1 MQERTFA
8 AEVVHQDGVQVL
20 TSFVCRQEDPISDEG
35 EGDDDDES
43 EEDSELEAG
52 DAADTHASDVDGDA
66 GAEYVVFAPEFVH
79 DDDFSQAHPH
89 GGNDEEFVSA
99 LILRTGSDDY
109 REHMDG
115 DAGGRDSIE
124 DGGDGKGIGR
134 GVREGGRG
142 VRICSSPRNKHRKL
156 LLQVMSRKD
165 IVRIRDLAM
174 GTFRPLSLSLSL
186 SFSLSLSLTLF
197 LSLSLSFSL
206 SFSLSLSLSL
216 ARFLSCLS
224 SLTYSPSLHFPPA
237 VCCLCVRPYKSPS
250 LPPSILLH
258 LPPGAI
264 FNLTTHLLPAL
275 VGCDVSAARANQAQ
289 DRGTSL
295 SSNDEKSEPSPND
308 EKAAGFED
316 DVQVGELMDG
326 NAIPFRQAVGKSQA
340 GMQAGIHSDGKE
352 NVGDDIGG
360 VVEMKDDNT
369 GDSTEH
375 RELSTAEVAD
385 IFAVLDRNGDGQV
398 RLCVSKT
405 SVSH

>member
-8 AEVVHQDGVQVL
+8 AEVVHQDGVEVL

-66 GAEYVVFAPEFVH
+66 GAKYVVFAPEFVH
-79 DDDFSQAHPH
+79 DDDFSQAHLH

-174 GTFRPLSLSLSL
+174 GTFRPLSVSLSLSL
-186 SFSLSLSLTLF
+186 SLF
-197 LSLSLSFSL
+197 LSLSLSLSL
-206 SFSLSLSLSL
+206 SLCLARALSLSLSLSL
-216 ARFLSCLS
+216 CMCMNI
-224 SLTYSPSLHFPPA
+224 YI
-237 VCCLCVRPYKSPS
+237 CCMY
-250 LPPSILLH
+250 
-258 LPPGAI
+258 
-264 FNLTTHLLPAL
+264 
-275 VGCDVSAARANQAQ
+275 
-289 DRGTSL
+289 
-295 SSNDEKSEPSPND
+295 
-308 EKAAGFED
+308 
-316 DVQVGELMDG
+316 LMHMSYR
-326 NAIPFRQAVGKSQA
+326 IQHIR
-340 GMQAGIHSDGKE
+340 
-352 NVGDDIGG
+352 
-360 VVEMKDDNT
+360 
-369 GDSTEH
+369 
-375 RELSTAEVAD
+375 
-385 IFAVLDRNGDGQV
+385 
-398 RLCVSKT
+398 
-405 SVSH
+405 